1 MLTMTPA
8 IREHLVKSFGMKA
21 DATDDDA
28 QKLAATKFAA
38 GELTNDTLKSLT
50 SAGAANKA
58 AELADTI
65 ASKTAEAVSGALSG
79 PLGAIAEAL
88 KGRTA
93 PEVKAEETKTVSQ
106 EDKILEFQ
114 KTMKSW
120 EEKLDGLAAKQLE
133 MADGGK
139 PFDILKLGAG
149 LPKEDSPDGV
159 RIKSVV
165 ERYSTHTTKAFRNCK
180 TTHPE
185 HRIIRRHG
193 SHGDQLDMPTEL
205 SKALGAVWFK
215 FSVGGLKWMT
225 ENDMAILK
233 YILHKEKFII
243 HGHDPDNGTVDP
255 SQVKPARLLD
265 AKEIHDMLT
274 KATVV
279 IADNTSGGN
288 YATPEFFDTNF
299 ILLPILG
306 GELAPLCNIV
316 DVPRGTGA
324 QGFTMGNPSW
334 TSGSTEGTAV
344 TAFTTDS
351 FLGNHDFTFF
361 RAAGAIKFGLNFLED
376 ATPGVLDA
384 TMGRIMAKA
393 AEWLDEQVAIGD
405 GSTEP
410 EGIFTASGTSNVTI
424 ATATTGPYVLAD
436 FTELLFALSK
446 AYRYAFDRSK
456 LAFVM
461 TDQTYYLVRS
471 IATGVTGDTRLI
483 FGMDIEDYRLFNHP
497 VAIVGT
503 GLTNDQFA
511 FMQCGGYRLYR
522 RQGPKFR
529 QTAEGITNYLANQ
542 MVLAYDMRYGGGL
555 DRGGYAAVETSG
567 IV

>member
-1 MLTMTPA
+1 MIPVTPA
-8 IREHLVKSFGMKA
+8 LKEHLVKSFGLKA
-21 DATDDDA
+21 DASDEDA
-28 QKLAATKFAA
+28 QKLAAAKFAS
-38 GELTNDTLKSLT
+38 GELTADKIKELSV
-50 SAGAANKA
+50 AGAKDKA

-65 ASKTAEAVSGALSG
+65 ASKTASAVSGALAG
-79 PLGAIAEAL
+79 PLAAIADAL
-88 KGRTA
+88 KGKSA
-93 PEVKAEETKTVSQ
+93 PEPEVKEVKVETEPSTV
-106 EDKILEFQ
+106 EFQ
-114 KTMKSW
+114 KQMKAW
-120 EEKLDGLAAKQLE
+120 EEKLDALAAKQVE
-133 MADGGK
+133 NAGSGK
-139 PFDILKLGAG
+139 AFDILKLGAG
-149 LPKEDSPDGV
+149 LPKEDSPEGIRV
-159 RIKSVV
+159 KQVI
-165 ERYSTHTTKAFRNCK
+165 ERYSTLTVKAVRNCK

-185 HRIIRRHG
+185 HKIVRKHG
-193 SHGDQLDMPTEL
+193 SHGEPLDMPNEL

-215 FSVGGLKWMT
+215 FMIGGIKGMT

-243 HGHDPDNGTVDP
+243 HGNDADEGAVNPTHIKAP
-255 SQVKPARLLD
+255 RLLD
-265 AKEIHDMLT
+265 AKEIHDMVT

-279 IADNTSGGN
+279 IGDATSGGS

-316 DVPRGTGA
+316 DVPRGLSA

-334 TSGSTEGTAV
+334 TSGSTEGTAI

-376 ATPGVLDA
+376 ATPGILDA

-393 AEWLDEQVAIGD
+393 GEWLDEQVAIGD
-405 GSTEP
+405 GTTEP

-436 FTELLFALSK
+436 FTELLFALAK
-446 AYRYAFDRSK
+446 AYRYAFDKSK

-471 IATGVTGDTRLI
+471 IATGVTGDTRLV
-483 FGMDIEDYRLFNHP
+483 FGMDIEDYKLFNHP
-497 VAIVGT
+497 VAIVAT

-529 QTAEGITNYLANQ
+529 QTAEGITNFLANQ